1 MLRERIEQIHMF
13 EELLPFQIAAASP
26 ELEAVSDFLDAHPQI
41 LSEFTAAMVKR
52 STHSKTLG
60 RPSESAEAVLR
71 MLILRRMR
79 KLTFRMT
86 HDLTTDS
93 FVLRKFTRVYCES
106 VPTYSTLCKY
116 DNLLSDDVLKRIN
129 RHIIRG
135 AKELKIT
142 RGAKMR
148 VDGTVVEA
156 DIHYPTDS
164 GLLYD
169 GVKVLSRAA
178 RKCRDLGLAAGEAT
192 RDFTRSAKRQL
203 LNIVK
208 YAKKRS
214 DEGQTEFKQTYEK
227 MIAIAKRC
235 VSNAQKLVAGVSEE
249 AGGQAARV
257 RRQMQQI
264 APLLEKV
271 IEQATRRVLF
281 GEKLTTDEKVLSLFQ
296 PDAYV
301 IRKGKR
307 ARPTEFGKLVE
318 IQQVDGKLISNW
330 EIHDSN
336 VYDAERFIP
345 AVEQHMQTF
354 GKPPTLA
361 AGDRGYSSEDNENRA
376 KELGVKRVCL
386 PKKGKKSKERAAYEK
401 QRWFKAGHRFRAGI
415 EGTIS
420 VLKRRHGLD
429 RCRNRG
435 DNAYDR
441 WAGLGVI
448 AYNLM
453 TIATT

>member
-13 EELLPFQIAAASP
+13 EALLPFQIGDTSP
-26 ELEAVSDFLDAHPQI
+26 ELKAVSDFLDAHPQI

-71 MLILRRMR
+71 MLILRRMH

-93 FVLRKFTRVYCES
+93 FVLRKFTRVYYES

-129 RHIIRG
+129 QHIIRG
-135 AKELKIT
+135 AEEFKVT
-142 RGAKMR
+142 CGAKMR

-169 GVKVLSRAA
+169 SVNVLSRAA

-214 DEGQTEFKQTYEK
+214 DEGQAEFKQTYEK

-235 VSNAQKLVAGVSEE
+235 VSNAKKLVAGISEE
-249 AGGQAARV
+249 AVGQAARV

-264 APLLEKV
+264 VPLVEKV
-271 IEQATRRVLF
+271 IDQATRRVLF
-281 GEKLTTDEKVLSLFQ
+281 DEKLANDEKILSLFQ

-307 ARPTEFGKLVE
+307 AKPAEFGKLVE

-336 VYDAERFIP
+336 VSDADRFIP
-345 AVEQHMQTF
+345 AVEQHIQTF
-354 GKPPTLA
+354 GKPPNLA
-361 AGDRGYSSEDNENRA
+361 AGDRGYSSEANEIMA
-376 KELGVKRVCL
+376 AELGVKRVCL
-386 PKKGKKSKERAAYEK
+386 PKRGKKSKERAAYEK
-401 QRWFKAGHRFRAGI
+401 QRWFRSGHRFRAGI

-429 RCRNRG
+429 RCRNHG

-441 WAGLGVI
+441 WVGLGVI

-453 TIATT
+453 TITTT